1 MANMSEETKA
11 IIDRLKAEGD
21 LIRNTGTNSIK
32 ATNMHLA
39 KFESL
44 FSAISSNIAEQTDMM
59 RTQLGIVA
67 DAQASARTAAQ
78 FDEIKTAAV
87 SPKSEK
93 SDEKPLS
100 EVGEKTGNKIAS
112 ALTMKNL
119 AIGAAGLFVGYNL
132 IKGAI
137 DEATG
142 GSFTNMEKAMG
153 EVIWGDLPAAFN
165 NTMDYLREIDWSG
178 VQSAINV
185 MSGAINAINWTN
197 FTSAINTMSSTVST
211 FTTWLGDTGVGD
223 IVGAVVAGGL
233 VSAGAKGAVMG
244 LLGNAA
250 AGGSPGLLNKFKAIG
265 PGIALAAAGLAVY
278 YGDDIAKWIAGQMGV
293 DDPENNET
301 VKNIGTVFQIGGA
314 AMSIATMF
322 GPHAMLAVAAATAAV
337 GIGVLIHGW
346 IKNTKAESA
355 RQFAEDVENA
365 RDAIENSADAENMT
379 DEDLLTV
386 YEAMAEARRRQQL
399 ALTNAAISDA
409 KAIEAELEA
418 VIAEQTLSTDGGG
431 ANTLELDRLYR
442 DLLAGKEGAGQ
453 ELEDFAMARAQARGG
468 FRRYFKSD
476 EDYVADEL
484 RNFGFGRTEMG
495 GGINPNTDPDG
506 FRDAVDEW
514 TRNQQA
520 WESIGEAL
528 SDGFL
533 KRQEDKPADLTK
545 SGIVNGK
552 INGRDVLWGEFGDPR
567 VLTNQEQNGP
577 LGQLL
582 SGALDMKGTGGVT
595 IISAPV
601 IAPVSTNVTSG
612 GASVSSV
619 SYGGVGSS
627 AAAGGSAT
635 VYGVTGNLN

>member
-1 MANMSEETKA
+1 MSAETQA

-32 ATNMHLA
+32 ATNIQLA

-67 DAQASARTAAQ
+67 DSQAAARTEAQ
-78 FDEIKTAAV
+78 FDEIKTQA
-87 SPKSEK
+87 EK
-93 SDEKPLS
+93 PSGKESGEKPLS

-153 EVIWGDLPAAFN
+153 EVIWEDLPAAFN
-165 NTMDYLREIDWSG
+165 NTMDYLKEIDWSG

-197 FTSAINTMSSTVST
+197 FTSAINTMSNTVST

-278 YGDDIAKWIAGQMGV
+278 YGDDVATWMADQMGV
-293 DDPENNET
+293 ENAADNET
-301 VKNIGTVFQIGGA
+301 VRNLGTVFQIGGA
-314 AMSIATMF
+314 AMSIAMMF
-322 GPHAMLAVAAATAAV
+322 GPVGMIAVAAATAAA
-337 GIGVLIHGW
+337 GLGVLIHGW
-346 IKNTKAESA
+346 VKNTKAESA
-355 RQFAEDVENA
+355 RQFAEDVEVA
-365 RDAIENSADAENMT
+365 RQAVEESADPTAMSDEN
-379 DEDLLTV
+379 LLSV
-386 YEAMAEARRRQQL
+386 AKALAEARRRQQL

-409 KAIEAELEA
+409 ETVQEEMEA
-418 VIAEQTLSTDGGG
+418 VIAEQTIDSANGG
-431 ANTLELDRLYR
+431 ANTLSLDRLYQ
-442 DLLAGKEGAGQ
+442 DLLSGKEGAAQ
-453 ELEDFAMARAQARGG
+453 ELQDYAVGLAAQRGG
-468 FRRYFKSD
+468 VRRFFKSD
-476 EDYVADEL
+476 EDFVEDLL
-484 RNFGFGRTEMG
+484 RDFGRGRTEMG

-506 FRDAVDEW
+506 YRDAVDQWLRDQE
-514 TRNQQA
+514 A
-520 WESIGEAL
+520 WESIGEGLANGYVN
-528 SDGFL
+528 SL
-533 KRQEDKPADLTK
+533 KDSNDDKSA
-545 SGIVNGK
+545 IVNK
-552 INGRDVLWGEFGDPR
+552 ISAPNENGRLILYDEFGNPHL
-567 VLTNQEQNGP
+567 LTNAEQNGS
-577 LGQLL
+577 LGALL
-582 SGALDMKGTGGVT
+582 SSGAMAGTVNISTTNNQASAPVSVTNQGSNVSSVAYMGMGTAGAGGVT
-595 IISAPV
+595 
-601 IAPVSTNVTSG
+601 
-612 GASVSSV
+612 
-619 SYGGVGSS
+619 
-627 AAAGGSAT
+627 
-635 VYGVTGNLN
+635 VYGLTPGVLGGD